1 MKQLLIMVSS
11 YYLGKKN
18 HFSLCRSI
26 SEFKNWV
33 MNNIYI
39 RCKRRKLYGTLDLL
53 LFGNYT
59 KEF

>member
-1 MKQLLIMVSS
+1 
-11 YYLGKKN
+11 
-18 HFSLCRSI
+18 
-26 SEFKNWV
+26 

-39 RCKRRKLYGTLDLL
+39 TCKGKKLDGTLDLL

>member
-1 MKQLLIMVSS
+1 
-11 YYLGKKN
+11 
-18 HFSLCRSI
+18 
-26 SEFKNWV
+26 

-39 RCKRRKLYGTLDLL
+39 RCKRRKLDGTLDLL